1 MKLWEFFAETPNA
14 DKLDKPTP
22 TIADLAQKY
31 GVSTVEVHRELQK
44 GIKIEHEH
52 TSDPI
57 VAKEIALDHLG
68 ERLDYYTQLAK
79 IETNE
84 AVKKKTDEKTLKS
97 AVADL
102 ENKLLATNTRKHTYK
117 EIDSMMQKISKEK
130 TITAKELHDAFEKK
144 NGVSPDEWIEYQ
156 EVG

>member
-1 MKLWEFFAETPNA
+1 MKLWEFFAETPKA

-31 GVSTVEVHRELQK
+31 GVSTIEVHRELQK

-84 AVKKKTDEKTLKS
+84 AVKKTDEKILRS
-97 AVADL
+97 AVSEL

-117 EIDSMMQKISKEK
+117 EIDGMMQKISKEK
-130 TITAKELHDAFEKK
+130 KITAKELHDAFGKK
-144 NGVSPDEWIEYQ
+144 HGVSADEWIGYQ